1 MFLDQELLKI
11 CSESMPDTPEKV
23 QQLNRDICK
32 KCEEYWKGNTNDS
45 TPAKQVKVVLD
56 RTFNLF
62 DSFVRM
68 AKKSQDWKLR
78 IIGDLYEE
86 NTYKK
91 QLLAN
96 KEIADIY
103 KKL

>member
-11 CSESMPDTPEKV
+11 CSESNPDTPEKV

-32 KCEEYWKGNTNDS
+32 KCEEYWKGNITET
-45 TPAKQVKVVLD
+45 TPAKQLKVVLD
-56 RTFNLF
+56 RAFNCF

-68 AKKSQDWKLR
+68 AKVSSDYKLQ
-78 IIGDLYEE
+78 ILGDLFEQ

-91 QLLAN
+91 QFLEN
-96 KEIADIY
+96 KEIAEIY
-103 KKL
+103 NKL